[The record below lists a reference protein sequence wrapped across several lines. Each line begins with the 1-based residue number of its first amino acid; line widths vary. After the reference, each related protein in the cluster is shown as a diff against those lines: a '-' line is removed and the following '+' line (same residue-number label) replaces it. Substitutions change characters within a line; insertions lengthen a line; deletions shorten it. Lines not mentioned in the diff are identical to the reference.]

1 MQIRKKSD
9 GDIEKIESEIEKMT
23 LLIKKMK
30 QALEN
35 PFLSGH
41 MRYKYGKAIPDC
53 EKKIKVLK
61 GEIKALEILEDLD
74 PSQIEIPKHYQ
85 HFCK

>member
-1 MQIRKKSD
+1 MQIRKKSAI
-9 GDIEKIESEIEKMT
+9 DIEKIESEIEKMN

-53 EKKIKVLK
+53 EKKIKMLK
-61 GEIKALEILEDLD
+61 GEIKASEILEDLD
-74 PSQIEIPKHYQ
+74 PNRIELPKHYQ
-85 HFCK
+85 HYCK